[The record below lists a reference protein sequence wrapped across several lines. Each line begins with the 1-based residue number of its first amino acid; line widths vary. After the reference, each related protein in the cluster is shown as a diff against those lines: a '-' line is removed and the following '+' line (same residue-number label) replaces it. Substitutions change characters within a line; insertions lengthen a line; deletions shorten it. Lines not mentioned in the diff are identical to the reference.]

1 MGNST
6 IKLDRTIIHG
16 ADEKVM
22 RFIDEWMDETDCVLA
37 HTSGSTGTPKP
48 IRLLKQDML
57 QSARATCEFFGINET
72 STMVMPLSVD
82 YIAGKMMIVR
92 AMVSGAILWIEAPSN
107 SPLIQNYGDI
117 DLLPVVPSQILSII
131 DKSNNRQ
138 IKNLIVGGGAIPA
151 NVETKLIASGINA
164 YSTYG
169 MTETCSHVALR
180 KIAHEQDLYEA
191 LPGIRFSTDDRDC
204 LIVNA
209 PYFSFKKLQTNDI
222 VELVDDAHFKWVGRY
237 DNVIN
242 TAGIKVFPEEIEAV
256 LSTIIDAPF
265 YIIGTPDDKWG
276 EAVTLYIEGKM
287 VDVDNIEKQTRCLL
301 DRYRVPKKIIC
312 VDRFERTESGKIKR
326 VRLF

>member
-117 DLLPVVPSQILSII
+117 VLLPVVPSQILSII
-131 DKSNNRQ
+131 DKSNNRH
-138 IKNLIVGGGAIPA
+138 ISKTTNLKQFFSLSFNTFGRIYHH
-151 NVETKLIASGINA
+151 NRGIN
-164 YSTYG
+164 G
-169 MTETCSHVALR
+169 
-180 KIAHEQDLYEA
+180 
-191 LPGIRFSTDDRDC
+191 G
-204 LIVNA
+204 
-209 PYFSFKKLQTNDI
+209 
-222 VELVDDAHFKWVGRY
+222 
-237 DNVIN
+237 
-242 TAGIKVFPEEIEAV
+242 
-256 LSTIIDAPF
+256 
-265 YIIGTPDDKWG
+265 
-276 EAVTLYIEGKM
+276 
-287 VDVDNIEKQTRCLL
+287 
-301 DRYRVPKKIIC
+301 
-312 VDRFERTESGKIKR
+312 
-326 VRLF
+326 

>member
-22 RFIDEWMDETDCVLA
+22 RFIDEWMDETDCLLA

-92 AMVSGAILWIEAPSN
+92 AMVSGATLWIEKPSN
-107 SPLIQNYGDI
+107 SPLIRSYGNI

-131 DKSNNRQ
+131 DKSNDRQ

-151 NVETKLIASGINA
+151 NVETKLIATGINA

-180 KIAHEQDLYEA
+180 KIANEQDLYEA

-209 PYFSFKKLQTNDI
+209 QSFSFKKLHTNDI
-222 VELVDDAHFKWVGRY
+222 VELVDDTHFKWVGRY

-242 TAGIKVFPEEIEAV
+242 TAGIKVFPEEVEKV

-287 VDVDNIEKQTRCLL
+287 VDVDNIEKQTRRLL

-326 VRLF
+326 VRLS